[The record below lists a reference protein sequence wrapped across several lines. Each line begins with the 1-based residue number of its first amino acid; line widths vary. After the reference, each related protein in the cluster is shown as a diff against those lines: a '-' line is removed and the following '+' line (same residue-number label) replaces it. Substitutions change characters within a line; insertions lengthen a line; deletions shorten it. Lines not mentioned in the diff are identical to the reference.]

1 MTDTDPF
8 YSVLFLLVIDHQYI
22 CRVFYDGFGDL
33 TFENRIL
40 RKDGVLTRIESNMVI
55 RTQTCTMC

>member
-1 MTDTDPF
+1 MGPF

-22 CRVFYDGFGDL
+22 YRVFYDGFGVL
-33 TFENRIL
+33 TFEYRIL